1 MVGARVSSTT
11 SREKA
16 TIYLSVSVEFAKDTA
31 RYPTPQSTRMWR
43 GRLVTLTM
51 RASNSSRKID
61 ASVLRKSF
69 SSGMVLSSRR

>member
-16 TIYLSVSVEFAKDTA
+16 TIHLSVSVEFAKDTA

-43 GRLVTLTM
+43 GGIATPRM
-51 RASNSSRKID
+51 RASNSLRKID
-61 ASVLRKSF
+61 AS
-69 SSGMVLSSRR
+69 

>member
-16 TIYLSVSVEFAKDTA
+16 TIHLSVSVEFAKYTA
-31 RYPTPQSTRMWR
+31 RYSTPQSTRMWR
-43 GRLVTLTM
+43 GSLATMTM
-51 RASNSSRKID
+51 RASNSLRKID